1 MYDLKVCRQCGS
13 IYKINLKS
21 IAEELG
27 IFGSYRVYEDISP
40 AKKAWI
46 TIKANERGL
55 NPASVHA
62 GIKAALTRMR
72 NGK

>member
-1 MYDLKVCRQCGS
+1 MYDLKVCRECGS
-13 IYKINLKS
+13 IYKVKMKS

-27 IFGSYRVYEDISP
+27 IFGSYRSYEDISP

-55 NPASVHA
+55 DSNSVHA
-62 GIKAALTRMR
+62 GIKGALTRRR
-72 NGK
+72 NGG